1 MPSRFRI
8 LLTGTVALGALA
20 VAAPAAAQSQ
30 SVADFYK
37 GRTVTMVV
45 SAGPGGS
52 YGLYAQV
59 LIRYWPKYIPG
70 TPTMVIQYMGGSGGV
85 QAANYLH
92 NAAMKDGS
100 VVGMPLNTSPIAQY
114 MRPKGVRYDIAQWN
128 WIGNMAVLPGTIGVW
143 ASTGVKSIDDAKAK
157 EVIMGA
163 TARTSTMAM
172 FPRLLNS
179 TVGTKFKIVMGYK
192 GVATMDKAMETGE
205 IEGHAA
211 SWTAWKT
218 TKPDWIRENRINI
231 LVQIAAKR
239 APDLPDVP
247 LLNELAQT
255 QEQRKMFGFMTAT
268 TEFGRIVMA
277 PPGVPTDRVAALR
290 DAFNAVM
297 KDPEL
302 IADAESKGAPIQPQ
316 GWRDMEELAKEMTT
330 LDPKVIEAL
339 TKALGLTGGE
349 G

>member
-1 MPSRFRI
+1 MRNRA
-8 LLTGTVALGALA
+8 VALA
-20 VAAPAAAQSQ
+20 VVAGLASLAGGVPAAAQ

-37 GRTVTMVV
+37 GRTITFVI
-45 SAGPGGS
+45 SAGAGGS
-52 YGLYAQV
+52 YGLYAQI
-59 LIRYWPKYIPG
+59 LARHWTKHIPG
-70 TPTMVIQYMGGSGGV
+70 QPTIIIQYMGGSGGV

-92 NAAMKDGS
+92 NAAAKDGS

-114 MRPKGVRYDIAQWN
+114 MRPKGVRYDIAKWN

-143 ASTGVKSIDDAKAK
+143 AKTGVTSIDDAKAK

-172 FPRLLNS
+172 FPRLLNE

-218 TKPDWIRENRINI
+218 TKPEWVRDNKINI

-239 APDLPDVP
+239 APDLPNVP
-247 LLNELAQT
+247 LLNELART
-255 QEQRKMFGFMTAT
+255 PEQRKMFGFMTAT

-277 PPGVPTDRVAALR
+277 PPGVPADRVAALR
-290 DAFNAVM
+290 EGFDKAM
-297 KDPEL
+297 KDPAL
-302 IADAESKGAPIQPQ
+302 IADAKDKGADLAPQ
-316 GWRDMEELAKEMTT
+316 SWREMEELAKEMTT
-330 LDPKVIEAL
+330 LDPAVIQAL
-339 TKALGLTGGE
+339 SKALGLAGGE